1 MYERENAVEMDGEA
15 HDDQC
20 FDCYRDHESNTIVS
34 KLLANNTDLK
44 LVKQLVAENATD
56 ISLKYNHPELK
67 GCGTHN
73 QAGPAAI
80 HQTFVDVS
88 RYWTIEKFDIRASF
102 GGSNTADA
110 SDKAE
115 HVAILGHFVYRSKYG
130 HRQADRFAFCRLGE
144 VDVAEGKMMY
154 MQFMEDTLSSANSF
168 RKTGRFVYQSH
179 RESREDSVVDV

>member
-1 MYERENAVEMDGEA
+1 MSLSTFLQDSLIDTTV
-15 HDDQC
+15 
-20 FDCYRDHESNTIVS
+20 DCYRDHESNTIVS

-56 ISLKYNHPELK
+56 ISLNYNHPELK
-67 GCGTHN
+67 G
-73 QAGPAAI
+73 
-80 HQTFVDVS
+80 
-88 RYWTIEKFDIRASF
+88 KFDIRASF